1 LEIFKKY
8 YGETSEFYT
17 IYLFI
22 SLFYFIKL
30 YGKLREK
37 NLFSSLM
44 ENLIKYQVEK
54 NNYKEET
61 DNGINKKKQ

>member
-1 LEIFKKY
+1 LKIFKKY

-22 SLFYFIKL
+22 SLFYFIEL
-30 YGKLREK
+30 DGKLREK

-44 ENLIKYQVEK
+44 ENLNKYQMEK

-61 DNGINKKKQ
+61 YYGIKKKK